1 MLLHQTDVTTMK
13 GDMQMNQTSVVTIE
27 LIEKQNKVLRVAAYC
42 RVSSNSQDQL
52 HSFASQVQYYTKTI
66 NGNSLMELVDIYA
79 DEGLTGTKT
88 AKRDDFNRFVS
99 DCKKGKIDRVLTKS
113 ISRFARNTADA
124 LMYARILRNCG
135 VSILFEKENIDTA
148 YMSSELLLAISGA
161 QAQEESIS
169 ISKNMRWSA
178 EKRMQNGTFIAS
190 MTPYGY
196 ELKDGELEII
206 DEEAE
211 IVKLI
216 FSSFLS
222 GMGKQEIAVMLG
234 KRNVPKRFGYPE
246 WRINTV
252 DYILRNERYI
262 GDARL
267 KKKYKTETL
276 PFKTLV
282 NHGEKPQY
290 YVENMNLPIITRIYT
305 EYLAGK
311 SLNDIAKSL
320 ITDGIYTPTGKTQWT
335 SKVVLSILSNEKYKG
350 DALLQKTYIVDCIS
364 KKMKKNNGEL
374 PMYYVENNHPAIIDR
389 NMFDRVQEEIS
400 RRNSKRKVKEKG
412 TKTELG
418 KYSSKYALSEL
429 LFCGNCGTP
438 YRRVTWTN
446 RGKKKV
452 VWRCISRLDYGT
464 KYCKESP
471 SLEETALQNAIT
483 EAITNKAKSE
493 GADVFRIQSHLKM
506 YQANQDTS
514 SLIAKKNRLAE
525 INKSIEELTNM
536 DNEAAQNGEFD
547 NQFEQLYT
555 EMYNLKDELDEIEKQ
570 QAKINKASDTLNE
583 VSRIIEG
590 LKNHPVKYNDQAV
603 RQLINCIKV
612 ISESEIEI
620 QFKDGTTIQ
629 EVL

>member
-1 MLLHQTDVTTMK
+1 MAVQTTQTPKRVVVIPPK
-13 GDMQMNQTSVVTIE
+13 PEYSGDNRID
-27 LIEKQNKVLRVAAYC
+27 IRPKRVAAYC
-42 RVSSNSQDQL
+42 RVSTDKEQQE
-52 HSFASQVQYYTKTI
+52 HSFETQKEMYTEMIMMKPTWQMA
-66 NGNSLMELVDIYA
+66 GIYA
-79 DEGLTGTKT
+79 DEGITGTI
-88 AKRDDFNRFVS
+88 AKKRPDFMRMIE
-99 DCKKGKIDRVLTKS
+99 DCRKGKIDIIITKS
-113 ISRFARNTADA
+113 VSRFSRNNLDC
-124 LMYARILRNCG
+124 LLYVRELKELGIP
-135 VSILFEKENIDTA
+135 IIFEKEGINTLQV
-148 YMSSELLLAISGA
+148 SSELLITLFSGLS
-161 QAQEESIS
+161 QAESESIS
-169 ISKNMRWSA
+169 MNVTIGKRQSLKNGNVPFCYKS
-178 EKRMQNGTFIAS
+178 FL
-190 MTPYGY
+190 GY
-196 ELKDGELEII
+196 KKGADGKPEIVP
-206 DEEAE
+206 EEA
-211 IVKLI
+211 
-216 FSSFLS
+216 
-222 GMGKQEIAVMLG
+222 
-234 KRNVPKRFGYPE
+234 N
-246 WRINTV
+246 
-252 DYILRNERYI
+252 
-262 GDARL
+262 
-267 KKKYKTETL
+267 
-276 PFKTLV
+276 
-282 NHGEKPQY
+282 
-290 YVENMNLPIITRIYT
+290 IITRIYT

-374 PMYYVENNHPAIIDR
+374 PMYYVENNHPAIIER
-389 NMFDRVQEEIS
+389 SMFDRVQEEIS

-464 KYCKESP
+464 KYCKDSP
-471 SLEETALQNAIT
+471 SLEETALQNAIA

-493 GADVFRIQSHLKM
+493 GADVYRIQSHLKM

-525 INKSIEELTNM
+525 INKSIEGLTNM
-536 DNEAAQNGEFD
+536 DNEAAQNGDFD

-570 QAKINKASDTLNE
+570 QAKINKESDILNE
-583 VSRIIEG
+583 VSTIIEG
-590 LKNHPVKYNDQAV
+590 LKNHPVEYNDQAV

-612 ISESEIEI
+612 ISESEIEM
-620 QFKDGTTIQ
+620 QFKDGIIVT
-629 EVL
+629 VNL